1 MLLLKN
7 DCGWADGQQSD
18 RFTLVQGAVEPKKG
32 SSGFVWVSV
41 GGGVQT
47 LILIFLDQWF

>member
-7 DCGWADGQQSD
+7 DCGWADDPQSD
-18 RFTLVQGAVEPKKG
+18 RLTLVKGAAEPKKG

-41 GGGVQT
+41 GEGVET
-47 LILIFLDQWF
+47 LMLIFLVQWF